1 MTGSDPA
8 ADLLRALEETLAQAR
23 HLREALALERDPA
36 ERARLTAERARLTA
50 DLRDTLSQL
59 STLLSEIDAMGGMDF
74 LFASPLGRA

>member
-36 ERARLTAERARLTA
+36 ERARLTA